1 MKGLVNRQEALQL
14 VPSAPLS
21 TPLLPAPRI
30 TRVLVPIDLSRG
42 SSKAISYAMA
52 ISRRLGA
59 DVHFIHV
66 VDSTQYL
73 PPTLLMWPVVSQVEW
88 RVRASK
94 QLEGIAQ
101 KYSRFGE
108 IEVHAPLE
116 GCAHEEICRAAREL
130 KADLIIIATHGYTGY
145 KRAFLG
151 STAERVVQFSP
162 CPVLVVRKPYRGVTE
177 TKARARGKEFQL
189 GKVVIPVDFSPCA
202 EGALELGG
210 ALARD
215 LGAKVDLV
223 HAVGVPYYP
232 MEDQYTA
239 LATLTLL
246 EELRKAA
253 SREMEKMA
261 ARANL
266 RGAAREVVE
275 GSPSQSICDYASRA
289 EADLIIVSTHGRSG
303 LRHAL
308 IGSVA
313 ERIVRYAECP
323 VLVVPARWA
332 ALEALPTPKHGVES

>member
-1 MKGLVNRQEALQL
+1 MKALAHSPGVLRL

-30 TRVLVPIDLSRG
+30 TRILVPIDLSRG

-52 ISRRLGA
+52 ISRRFGA

-66 VDSTQYL
+66 VDSTQHL
-73 PPTLLMWPVVSQVEW
+73 PPTLLMWPVVSAMEW
-88 RVRASK
+88 RVRASQ
-94 QLEGIAQ
+94 QLESIAQ
-101 KYSRFGE
+101 KYSRPGE

-130 KADLIIIATHGYTGY
+130 EADLIIIATHGYTGY

-162 CPVLVVRKPYRGVTE
+162 CPVLVVRKPYRGASE
-177 TKARARGKEFQL
+177 TKTRAQEKEFQV
-189 GKVVIPVDFSPCA
+189 GKVLIPVDFSPCS
-202 EGALELGG
+202 EGALELGTV
-210 ALARD
+210 LARD

-246 EELRKAA
+246 EESRKAA
-253 SREMEKMA
+253 SREMEEMA
-261 ARANL
+261 ASAHL
-266 RGAAREVVE
+266 RDASIQVVE
-275 GSPSQSICDYASRA
+275 GSPALSICEYASR
-289 EADLIIVSTHGRSG
+289 EKVDLIIISTHGRSG
-303 LRHAL
+303 LRHAV

-332 ALEALPTPKHGVES
+332 VLKPLPPP